1 MVFLLSG
8 LLLFIYGIFNFK
20 KAFILFL
27 VFKLL
32 LVTNITIISEPGMPL
47 LTLELGLTIG
57 FVILFFIKGI
67 KVQNAHMAY
76 TLFLPMFFYILSLTA
91 SSIFSVAG
99 ITNEISNLMKC
110 IFEDVILVWICWQ
123 VIETK
128 SDFNFLFKTLT
139 FFIFISCIYGLFEF
153 CIKSN
158 PISAYEATLNH
169 DPSKV
174 IDFSYSSEER
184 GYRINSF
191 FEHSIGAGMS
201 WALYSGF
208 VFYLFVKKKLDIE
221 IILFP
226 LITAFM
232 CIICLMLTKM
242 RSPIICFAISLLA
255 CIDFKSKRFYFLVAC
270 FIIGLLIILLFFGN
284 DVQNVL
290 LALFNQSNAEQIGGS
305 SLDMRLDQFDA
316 AFSLMNGNPIFGLG
330 PSFSEAISSD
340 LIKRLLGGE
349 SVWLN
354 VITQQGL
361 FGIFAYLILVFYCV
375 IYIPNKFKN
384 LNLMIF
390 SLAFW
395 LTYTITS
402 LPGFDFI
409 FYYILI
415 IYFIK
420 HSPVYTLNAKKG
432 YVYCLCL
439 NHLMFMH
446 GKIRKKR
453 SLGLSSGKS
462 DA

>member
-1 MVFLLSG
+1 MVFLLAG
-8 LLLFIYGIFNFK
+8 LLLFVYGIFNFK

-32 LVTNITIISEPGMPL
+32 LVTNITIVSEPGLPL

-57 FVILFFIKGI
+57 FVILFFIKGL

-76 TLFLPMFFYILSLTA
+76 PLFVPMAFYVLSLTA

-99 ITNEISNLMKC
+99 LTSEISNLMKC
-110 IFEDVILVWICWQ
+110 IFEDVILVWVCWQ

-128 SDFNFLFKTLT
+128 SDFRFLFKALT
-139 FFIFISCIYGLFEF
+139 FFIFISCVYGLIEF
-153 CIKSN
+153 YIKSN

-174 IDFSYSSEER
+174 IDFSYGLEER

-191 FEHSIGAGMS
+191 FEHSIAAGVTWS
-201 WALYSGF
+201 LYSGF
-208 VFYLFVKKKLDIE
+208 VFYLFVKKKINIRT
-221 IILFP
+221 IIFP

-232 CIICLMLTKM
+232 CVICLLLTKM

-255 CIDFKSKRFYFLVAC
+255 CVDFKSRRFYLLVTCFL
-270 FIIGLLIILLFFGN
+270 IGLFTILLFFGS

-305 SLDMRLDQFDA
+305 SLNMRFDQFDA
-316 AFSLMNGNPIFGLG
+316 AFSLMINNPLFGLG
-330 PSFSEAISSD
+330 SNFSEVISND
-340 LIKRLLGGE
+340 LVTRLLGGE
-349 SVWLN
+349 SIWLN

-361 FGIFAYLILVFYCV
+361 IGIFTYLVLVFYCV
-375 IYIPNKFKN
+375 FYIPNKFKN
-384 LNLMIF
+384 WSLMIF
-390 SLAFW
+390 SFAFW

-402 LPGFDFI
+402 LPGFDFA

-415 IYFIK
+415 IYFVK
-420 HSPVYTLNAKKG
+420 SSRVYSLNVDKG
-432 YVYCLCL
+432 YVYCFCL
-439 NHLMFMH
+439 NHLVFKH
-446 GKIRKKR
+446 GKIRKKHN
-453 SLGLSSGKS
+453 LKLSSYKR
-462 DA
+462 